1 LAKTRITESVIRKL
15 PIPEKGQVDYFD
27 QLNPHLCVRVGHG
40 GAKTFFAFLR
50 VDGKQTRTKLGR
62 WPGMSLQQARVALRA
77 LRDRLLSDDPAGGQ
91 RKVLFSELAGLYLTE
106 HARRFKKRWKED
118 ERILGKDLLP
128 LFGNVFI
135 HKISS
140 DDVRVC
146 FSRILERDAPIAAN
160 RTRALLRKIFEFAIE
175 RDLLSVN
182 PCARVRAPAKE
193 KSRDRV
199 LSENEIGLLWA
210 ALPLRSRWF
219 QDYLKTLLLTGQ
231 RKSEVLEMRW
241 SEVDLSSSVWTIPS
255 ERAKNDGLHRVPLT
269 SPVLTILKE
278 RRLLGKGNDFVF
290 GPEGEDRPRSDI
302 RRQFEHLVKAV
313 GAHFTPHD
321 IRRTVATQLGSLRV
335 DRTVIGKI
343 LNHSDSSVTR
353 VYDRFSYDDE
363 KREAL
368 GRWAEKLEKIAAS
381 TQRAA

>member
-1 LAKTRITESVIRKL
+1 
-15 PIPEKGQVDYFD
+15 
-27 QLNPHLCVRVGHG
+27 
-40 GAKTFFAFLR
+40 
-50 VDGKQTRTKLGR
+50 
-62 WPGMSLQQARVALRA
+62 
-77 LRDRLLSDDPAGGQ
+77 
-91 RKVLFSELAGLYLTE
+91 
-106 HARRFKKRWKED
+106 
-118 ERILGKDLLP
+118 
-128 LFGNVFI
+128 
-135 HKISS
+135 
-140 DDVRVC
+140 
-146 FSRILERDAPIAAN
+146 
-160 RTRALLRKIFEFAIE
+160 
-175 RDLLSVN
+175 
-182 PCARVRAPAKE
+182 
-193 KSRDRV
+193 V

-241 SEVDLSSSVWTIPS
+241 SEVDLSSGVWTIPS

-335 DRTVIGKI
+335 D
-343 LNHSDSSVTR
+343 
-353 VYDRFSYDDE
+353 
-363 KREAL
+363 
-368 GRWAEKLEKIAAS
+368 
-381 TQRAA
+381 